1 MTECESSAITS
12 PAQFRILY
20 FFQMH
25 DQIVLVHGFSKKT
38 RELKKQDIDLAEKR
52 MKDWMRRFPAGGKIM
67 KKSKVRT
74 FQSRL
79 QEDIKDP
86 EFKKYYQEERQALKL
101 AMSIAEL
108 RNQKG
113 LSQQELAKLMGTSQ
127 QAISRVES
135 GEYEGFTLKTLE
147 KIAEATGMRVKIE
160 FVAT

>member
-1 MTECESSAITS
+1 
-12 PAQFRILY
+12 
-20 FFQMH
+20 
-25 DQIVLVHGFSKKT
+25 
-38 RELKKQDIDLAEKR
+38 
-52 MKDWMRRFPAGGKIM
+52 M

-79 QEDIKDP
+79 QEDIKDS
-86 EFKKYYQEERQALKL
+86 EFKKHYQEERQALKL
-101 AMSIAEL
+101 AISIAEL

-127 QAISRVES
+127 QAISRIES

-160 FVAT
+160 FVAA